1 METGRQIDLR
11 GLEGA
16 RRLMM
21 VAAGAGDDRVREALE
36 RRSTVVFMKAI
47 GLEQVLTR
55 PTGGR

>member
-21 VAAGAGDDRVREALE
+21 VAGGAGDDRVRKELELRSALVFWKSVGME
-36 RRSTVVFMKAI
+36 HAVTRR
-47 GLEQVLTR
+47 
-55 PTGGR
+55 